1 MLVIA
6 PVILL
11 GSIGLGYV
19 LADTSLRPLEGM
31 VDELESITDG
41 RGLHRRLA
49 VPLQADELA
58 RLANTVN
65 RMLGRLEES
74 FVSLR
79 RFTAD
84 ASHELK
90 TPLMVIRAGVE
101 RALTHPGTPPEAMS
115 TLDELLSEINR
126 VNGDDGQPADLGPG
140 R

>member
-1 MLVIA
+1 
-6 PVILL
+6 
-11 GSIGLGYV
+11 
-19 LADTSLRPLEGM
+19 M

-49 VPLQADELA
+49 VPLQAEELA
-58 RLANTVN
+58 RLATVN

-101 RALTHPGTPPEAMS
+101 RALTHPDSARS
-115 TLDELLSEINR
+115 DEHA
-126 VNGDDGQPADLGPG
+126 G
-140 R
+140 